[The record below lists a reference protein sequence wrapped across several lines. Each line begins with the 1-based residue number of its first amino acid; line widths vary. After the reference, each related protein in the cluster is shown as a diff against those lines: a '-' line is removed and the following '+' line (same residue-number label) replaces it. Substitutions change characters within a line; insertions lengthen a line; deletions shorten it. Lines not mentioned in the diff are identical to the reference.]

1 MKKLK
6 KVIGVLLILTTM
18 TGCVKYKNTM
28 TINNDKSMVFEGSYL
43 ISDKLLESADS
54 TTFFTEENKKALEER
69 GVTVTDKKENG
80 YTGIAVSK
88 KYDNIDKISNDTG
101 KEVTI
106 SDYFKEDFDD
116 SVLFKVEKGFLKNK
130 YTANFKYD
138 SNVGAGDGG
147 DTSTSQAL
155 TENDK
160 KLAVTD
166 DLTTTTPSTGED
178 TTTNTPSTGDNTTIP
193 TTPKDNTTTTPDNGT
208 TDPTTPGTTNPDD
221 SKIDPDLMGL
231 AGEMEFSYIVNLPEK
246 ALTNN
251 ATNVSSDGKTLTW
264 SLMQSQMSNIEFSFE
279 LKNMTNYYILYGGI
293 AAAVIIVIIIIITI
307 IKKCKKGKEPVPA
320 QNEPIHADYDP
331 SIAQAVPNPALVNG
345 NVTPEMPMESAQAP
359 VVNEQQVEAAT
370 VAEPVQMQE
379 SMSTEVQPQPTNDMM
394 VNGPIGNNNTEP
406 QAHIIPEVTE
416 EPQVV
421 VQEKQPTF
429 ITPQTAPEEP
439 VVVNEPVQQEIQI
452 DRPQTVDMNQNQ

>member
-1 MKKLK
+1 MKNLK

-28 TINNDKSMVFEGSYL
+28 TINNDKSMIFEGSYL
-43 ISDKLLESADS
+43 ISDKLLETSDS
-54 TTFFTEENKKALEER
+54 TTFFSEENKKALEER
-69 GVTVTDKKENG
+69 GVKVSEKKENN

-88 KYDNIDKISNDTG
+88 KYDNIDKISNENG

-138 SNVGAGDGG
+138 SNVGPGDSG

-166 DLTTTTPSTGED
+166 DLTTTTPSTGEEA
-178 TTTNTPSTGDNTTIP
+178 TTPSTGD
-193 TTPKDNTTTTPDNGT
+193 DTTTPDDGT
-208 TDPTTPGTTNPDD
+208 TTPTTPTTPDTTEPGD
-221 SKIDPDLMGL
+221 SGFDSDIMGL
-231 AGEMEFSYIVNLPEK
+231 AGEMEFNYVVNLPEK

-251 ATNVSSDGKTLTW
+251 ATNVSNDGKTLTW
-264 SLMQSQMSNIEFSFE
+264 SLMQSQISNIEFSFE

-293 AAAVIIVIIIIITI
+293 AAAVIIVIIIIISL
-307 IKKCKKGKEPVPA
+307 IKKGKKGKEVVPA

-331 SIAQAVPNPALVNG
+331 SITQAVPNPAIVNG
-345 NVTPEMPMESAQAP
+345 NVTPEMQVETAQTS
-359 VVNEQQVEAAT
+359 VVNEQAVETTTIAQPIQT
-370 VAEPVQMQE
+370 QE
-379 SMSTEVQPQPTNDMM
+379 STTAQTQQQETNDMIA
-394 VNGPIGNNNTEP
+394 NGPIGNNNTEP

-416 EPQVV
+416 EPKVV
-421 VQEKQPTF
+421 IPEKQPTF
-429 ITPQTAPEEP
+429 ITPETAPEEP
-439 VVVNEPVQQEIQI
+439 IVVEEPIHQEIQI
-452 DRPQTVDMNQNQ
+452 DRPQTIDMNQNQ

>member
-1 MKKLK
+1 MKNLK

-28 TINNDKSMVFEGSYL
+28 TINNDKSMIFEGSYL
-43 ISDKLLESADS
+43 ISDKLLETSDS
-54 TTFFTEENKKALEER
+54 TTFFSEENKKALEER
-69 GVTVTDKKENG
+69 GVKVSEKKENN

-88 KYDNIDKISNDTG
+88 KYDNIDKISNKNG

-138 SNVGAGDGG
+138 SNVGPGDSG

-166 DLTTTTPSTGED
+166 DLTTTTPSTGEEA
-178 TTTNTPSTGDNTTIP
+178 TTPSTGD
-193 TTPKDNTTTTPDNGT
+193 DTTTPDDGT
-208 TDPTTPGTTNPDD
+208 TTPTTPTTPDTTEPGD
-221 SKIDPDLMGL
+221 SGFDSDIMGL
-231 AGEMEFSYIVNLPEK
+231 AGEMEFNYVVNLPEK

-251 ATNVSSDGKTLTW
+251 ATNVSNDGKTLTW
-264 SLMQSQMSNIEFSFE
+264 SLMQSQISNIEFSFE

-293 AAAVIIVIIIIITI
+293 TAAVIIVIIIIISL
-307 IKKCKKGKEPVPA
+307 IKKGKKGKEVVPA

-331 SIAQAVPNPALVNG
+331 SIAQAVPNPAIVNG
-345 NVTPEMPMESAQAP
+345 NVTPEMQAETVQTSVVSEQP
-359 VVNEQQVEAAT
+359 VET
-370 VAEPVQMQE
+370 TTIAEPIQTQE
-379 SMSTEVQPQPTNDMM
+379 STTAQTQQQETNDMIA
-394 VNGPIGNNNTEP
+394 NGPIGNNNTEP

-416 EPQVV
+416 EPKVV
-421 VQEKQPTF
+421 IPEKQPTF
-429 ITPQTAPEEP
+429 ITPETAPEEP
-439 VVVNEPVQQEIQI
+439 IVVEEPIDQEIQI
-452 DRPQTVDMNQNQ
+452 DRPQTIDMNQNQ

>member
-1 MKKLK
+1 MKNLK

-28 TINNDKSMVFEGSYL
+28 TINNDKSMIFEGSYL
-43 ISDKLLESADS
+43 ISDKLLETSDS
-54 TTFFTEENKKALEER
+54 TTFFSEENKKALEER
-69 GVTVTDKKENG
+69 GVKVSEKKENN

-88 KYDNIDKISNDTG
+88 KYDNIDKISNENG

-138 SNVGAGDGG
+138 SNVGPGDSG

-166 DLTTTTPSTGED
+166 DLTTTTPSTGEEA
-178 TTTNTPSTGDNTTIP
+178 TTPSTGD
-193 TTPKDNTTTTPDNGT
+193 DTTTPDDGT
-208 TDPTTPGTTNPDD
+208 TTPTTPTTPDTTEPGD
-221 SKIDPDLMGL
+221 SDFDSDIMGL
-231 AGEMEFSYIVNLPEK
+231 AGEMEFNYVVNLPEK

-251 ATNVSSDGKTLTW
+251 ATNVSNDGKTLTW
-264 SLMQSQMSNIEFSFE
+264 SLMQSQISNIEFSFE

-293 AAAVIIVIIIIITI
+293 AAAVIIVIIIIISL
-307 IKKCKKGKEPVPA
+307 IKKGKKGKEVVPA

-331 SIAQAVPNPALVNG
+331 SIAQAVPNPAIVNG
-345 NVTPEMPMESAQAP
+345 NVTPEMQVETAQTS
-359 VVNEQQVEAAT
+359 VVNEQAVETTTIAQPIQT
-370 VAEPVQMQE
+370 QE
-379 SMSTEVQPQPTNDMM
+379 STTAQNQQQETNNMIA
-394 VNGPIGNNNTEP
+394 NGPIGNNNTEP

-416 EPQVV
+416 EPKVV
-421 VQEKQPTF
+421 IPEKQPTF
-429 ITPQTAPEEP
+429 ITPETAPEEP
-439 VVVNEPVQQEIQI
+439 IVVEEPIHQEIQI
-452 DRPQTVDMNQNQ
+452 DRPQTIDMNQNQ

>member
-1 MKKLK
+1 MKNLK

-28 TINNDKSMVFEGSYL
+28 TINNDKSMIFEGSYL
-43 ISDKLLESADS
+43 ISDKLLETSDS
-54 TTFFTEENKKALEER
+54 TTFFSEENKKALEER
-69 GVTVTDKKENG
+69 GVKVSEKKENN

-88 KYDNIDKISNDTG
+88 KYDNIDKISNENG

-138 SNVGAGDGG
+138 SNVGPGDSG

-166 DLTTTTPSTGED
+166 DLTTTTPSTGEEA
-178 TTTNTPSTGDNTTIP
+178 TTPSTGD
-193 TTPKDNTTTTPDNGT
+193 DTTTPDDGT
-208 TDPTTPGTTNPDD
+208 TTPTTPTTPDTTEPGD
-221 SKIDPDLMGL
+221 SGFDSDIMGL
-231 AGEMEFSYIVNLPEK
+231 AGEMEFNYVVNLPEK

-251 ATNVSSDGKTLTW
+251 ATNVSNDGKTLTW
-264 SLMQSQMSNIEFSFE
+264 SLMQSQISNIEFSFE

-293 AAAVIIVIIIIITI
+293 AAAVIIVIIIIISL
-307 IKKCKKGKEPVPA
+307 IKKGKKGKEVVPA

-331 SIAQAVPNPALVNG
+331 SIAQAVPNPAIVNG
-345 NVTPEMPMESAQAP
+345 NVTPEMQVETAQTS
-359 VVNEQQVEAAT
+359 VVNEQAVETTTIAQPIQT
-370 VAEPVQMQE
+370 QE
-379 SMSTEVQPQPTNDMM
+379 STTAQTQQQETNDMIA
-394 VNGPIGNNNTEP
+394 NGPIGNNNTEP

-416 EPQVV
+416 EPKVV
-421 VQEKQPTF
+421 IPEKQPTF
-429 ITPQTAPEEP
+429 ITPETAPEEP
-439 VVVNEPVQQEIQI
+439 IVVEEPVHQEIQI
-452 DRPQTVDMNQNQ
+452 DRPQTIDMNQNQ

>member
-1 MKKLK
+1 MKNLK

-54 TTFFTEENKKALEER
+54 KTFFTEENKKALEER
-69 GVTVTDKKENG
+69 GVTVGEKKENG
-80 YTGIAVSK
+80 YTGISVSK

-101 KEVTI
+101 KDVTI

-138 SNVGAGDGG
+138 SNVGAGAGG

-166 DLTTTTPSTGED
+166 DLTTTAPSTGED
-178 TTTNTPSTGDNTTIP
+178 TTT
-193 TTPKDNTTTTPDNGT
+193 TTPPNDDTTTTTPNDGTKDPT
-208 TDPTTPGTTNPDD
+208 TDPDD
-221 SKIDPDLMGL
+221 SGIDPDLMGL

-251 ATNVSSDGKTLTW
+251 ATNVSNDGKTLTW
-264 SLMQSQMSNIEFSFE
+264 SLMQSQISNIEFSFE

-293 AAAVIIVIIIIITI
+293 AAAVIIVIIIIISL
-307 IKKCKKGKEPVPA
+307 IKKGKKGKEVVPA

-331 SIAQAVPNPALVNG
+331 SIAQAVPNPAIVNG
-345 NVTPEMPMESAQAP
+345 NVTPEMQVETAQTS
-359 VVNEQQVEAAT
+359 VVNEQAVETTTIAQPIQT
-370 VAEPVQMQE
+370 QE
-379 SMSTEVQPQPTNDMM
+379 STTAQTQQQETNDMIA
-394 VNGPIGNNNTEP
+394 NGPIGNNNTEP

-416 EPQVV
+416 EPKVV
-421 VQEKQPTF
+421 IPEKQPTF
-429 ITPQTAPEEP
+429 ITPETAPEEP
-439 VVVNEPVQQEIQI
+439 IVVEEPIHQEIQI
-452 DRPQTVDMNQNQ
+452 DRLHTIDMNQNQ

>member
-1 MKKLK
+1 MKNLK

-28 TINNDKSMVFEGSYL
+28 TINNDKSMIFEGSYL
-43 ISDKLLESADS
+43 ISDKLLETSDS
-54 TTFFTEENKKALEER
+54 TTFFSEENKKALEER
-69 GVTVTDKKENG
+69 GVKVSEKKENN

-88 KYDNIDKISNDTG
+88 KYDNIDKISNKNG

-116 SVLFKVEKGFLKNK
+116 SILFKVEKGFLKNK

-138 SNVGAGDGG
+138 SNVGTGDGG

-166 DLTTTTPSTGED
+166 DLTTTTPSTGEEA
-178 TTTNTPSTGDNTTIP
+178 TTPSTGD
-193 TTPKDNTTTTPDNGT
+193 DTTTPDDGT
-208 TDPTTPGTTNPDD
+208 TTPTTPTTPDTTEPGD
-221 SKIDPDLMGL
+221 SGFDSDIMGL
-231 AGEMEFSYIVNLPEK
+231 AGEMEFNYVVNLPEK

-251 ATNVSSDGKTLTW
+251 ATNVSNDGKTLTW
-264 SLMQSQMSNIEFSFE
+264 SLMQSQISNIEFSFE

-293 AAAVIIVIIIIITI
+293 AAAVIIVIIIIISL
-307 IKKCKKGKEPVPA
+307 IKKGKKGKEVVPA

-331 SIAQAVPNPALVNG
+331 SIAQAVPNPAIVNG
-345 NVTPEMPMESAQAP
+345 NVTPEMQAETVQTSVVSEQP
-359 VVNEQQVEAAT
+359 VET
-370 VAEPVQMQE
+370 TTIAEPIQTQE
-379 SMSTEVQPQPTNDMM
+379 STTAQTQQQETNDMIA
-394 VNGPIGNNNTEP
+394 NGPIGNNNTEP

-416 EPQVV
+416 EPKVV
-421 VQEKQPTF
+421 IPEKQPTF
-429 ITPQTAPEEP
+429 ITPETAPEEP
-439 VVVNEPVQQEIQI
+439 IVVEEPIHQEIQI
-452 DRPQTVDMNQNQ
+452 DRPQTIDMNQNQ

>member
-1 MKKLK
+1 MKNLK

-28 TINNDKSMVFEGSYL
+28 TINNDKSMIFEGSYL
-43 ISDKLLESADS
+43 ISDKLLETSDS
-54 TTFFTEENKKALEER
+54 TTFFSEENKKALEER
-69 GVTVTDKKENG
+69 GVKVSEKKENN

-88 KYDNIDKISNDTG
+88 KYDNIDKISNENG

-138 SNVGAGDGG
+138 SNVGPGDSG

-166 DLTTTTPSTGED
+166 DLTTTTPSTGEEA
-178 TTTNTPSTGDNTTIP
+178 TTPSTGD
-193 TTPKDNTTTTPDNGT
+193 DTTTPDDET
-208 TDPTTPGTTNPDD
+208 TPTTPTTPDTTEPGD
-221 SKIDPDLMGL
+221 SGFDSDIMGL
-231 AGEMEFSYIVNLPEK
+231 AGEMEFNYVVNLPEK

-251 ATNVSSDGKTLTW
+251 ATNVSNDGKTLTW
-264 SLMQSQMSNIEFSFE
+264 SLMQSQISNIEFSFE

-293 AAAVIIVIIIIITI
+293 AAAVIIVIIIIISL
-307 IKKCKKGKEPVPA
+307 IKKGKKGKEVVPA

-331 SIAQAVPNPALVNG
+331 SIAQAVPNPAIVNG
-345 NVTPEMPMESAQAP
+345 NVTPEMQVETAQTS
-359 VVNEQQVEAAT
+359 VVNEQAVETTTIAQPIQT
-370 VAEPVQMQE
+370 QE
-379 SMSTEVQPQPTNDMM
+379 STTAQTQQQETNDMIA
-394 VNGPIGNNNTEP
+394 NGPIGNNNTEP

-416 EPQVV
+416 EPKVV
-421 VQEKQPTF
+421 IPEKQPTF
-429 ITPQTAPEEP
+429 ITPETAPEEP
-439 VVVNEPVQQEIQI
+439 IVVEEPVHQEIQI
-452 DRPQTVDMNQNQ
+452 DRPQTIDMNQNQ

>member
-1 MKKLK
+1 MKNLK

-28 TINNDKSMVFEGSYL
+28 TINNDKSMIFEGSYL
-43 ISDKLLESADS
+43 ISDKLLETSDS
-54 TTFFTEENKKALEER
+54 TTFFSEENKKALEER
-69 GVTVTDKKENG
+69 GVKVSEKKENN

-88 KYDNIDKISNDTG
+88 KYDNIDKISNENG

-138 SNVGAGDGG
+138 SNVGPGDSG

-166 DLTTTTPSTGED
+166 DLTTTTPSTGEEA
-178 TTTNTPSTGDNTTIP
+178 TTPSTGD
-193 TTPKDNTTTTPDNGT
+193 DTTTPDDGT
-208 TDPTTPGTTNPDD
+208 TTPTTPTTPDTTEPGD
-221 SKIDPDLMGL
+221 SGFDSDIMGL
-231 AGEMEFSYIVNLPEK
+231 AGEMEFNYVVNLPEK

-251 ATNVSSDGKTLTW
+251 ATNVSNDGKTLTW
-264 SLMQSQMSNIEFSFE
+264 SLMQSQISNIEFSFE

-293 AAAVIIVIIIIITI
+293 AAAVIIVIIIIILL
-307 IKKCKKGKEPVPA
+307 IKKGKKGKEVVPA

-345 NVTPEMPMESAQAP
+345 NVTPEMPVETTQAS
-359 VVNEQQVEAAT
+359 VVNEQPVETTTIAQSIQT
-370 VAEPVQMQE
+370 QE
-379 SMSTEVQPQPTNDMM
+379 STTAQIQQQETNDMIA
-394 VNGPIGNNNTEP
+394 NGPIGNNNTEP

-416 EPQVV
+416 EPKVV
-421 VQEKQPTF
+421 IPEKQPTF
-429 ITPQTAPEEP
+429 ITPETAPEEP
-439 VVVNEPVQQEIQI
+439 IVVEEPIHQEIQI
-452 DRPQTVDMNQNQ
+452 DRPQTIDMNQNQ

>member
-1 MKKLK
+1 MKSLK

-28 TINNDKSMVFEGSYL
+28 TINSDKSMVFEGSYL
-43 ISDKLLESADS
+43 ISDKLLEQSDS
-54 TTFFTEENKKALEER
+54 KTFFTDEDKKALEER
-69 GVTVTDKKENG
+69 GVSVEKKQENG
-80 YTGIAVSK
+80 YTGISISK

-116 SVLFKVEKGFLKNK
+116 SVLFKIEKGFLKNK
-130 YTANFKYD
+130 YIANFKYD

-160 KLAVTD
+160 KLAITD
-166 DLTTTTPSTGED
+166 DLTTTAPSTGGD
-178 TTTNTPSTGDNTTIP
+178 T
-193 TTPKDNTTTTPDNGT
+193 TTTTPPNDDTTTTTPNDGTKDPT
-208 TDPTTPGTTNPDD
+208 TDPDD
-221 SKIDPDLMGL
+221 SGIDPDLMGL

-293 AAAVIIVIIIIITI
+293 AAAVIIVIIIIISI
-307 IKKCKKGKEPVPA
+307 IKKGKKGKDLIPA

-345 NVTPEMPMESAQAP
+345 NVTPQMPIETAQAP
-359 VVNEQQVEAAT
+359 VVNEQPVTPTVTQPVQVEEPT
-370 VAEPVQMQE
+370 V
-379 SMSTEVQPQPTNDMM
+379 EVAQPQVANDMIA
-394 VNGPIGNNNTEP
+394 NGPIGNNNTEP
-406 QAHIIPEVTE
+406 QAYIIPEVTE
-416 EPQVV
+416 EPKVV
-421 VQEKQPTF
+421 VQPKQPTF
-429 ITPQTAPEEP
+429 ITPETMPEEP
-439 VVVNEPVQQEIQI
+439 VVVQEPVYQEIQI
-452 DRPQTVDMNQNQ
+452 DRPQTVDLNQNQ

>member
-1 MKKLK
+1 MKNLK

-28 TINNDKSMVFEGSYL
+28 TINNDKSMIFEGSYL
-43 ISDKLLESADS
+43 ISDKLLETSDS
-54 TTFFTEENKKALEER
+54 TTFFSEENKKALEER
-69 GVTVTDKKENG
+69 GVKVSEKKENN

-88 KYDNIDKISNDTG
+88 KYDNIDKISNKNG

-116 SVLFKVEKGFLKNK
+116 SILFKVEKGFLKNK

-138 SNVGAGDGG
+138 SNVGTGDGG

-166 DLTTTTPSTGED
+166 DLTTTTPSTGEEA
-178 TTTNTPSTGDNTTIP
+178 TTPSTGD
-193 TTPKDNTTTTPDNGT
+193 DTTTPDDGT
-208 TDPTTPGTTNPDD
+208 TTPTTPTTPDTTEPGD
-221 SKIDPDLMGL
+221 SGFDSDIMGL
-231 AGEMEFSYIVNLPEK
+231 AGEMEFNYVVNLPEK

-251 ATNVSSDGKTLTW
+251 ATNVSNDGKTLTW
-264 SLMQSQMSNIEFSFE
+264 SLMQSQISNIEFSFE

-293 AAAVIIVIIIIITI
+293 TAAVIIVIIIVILL
-307 IKKCKKGKEPVPA
+307 IKKGKKGKEVVPA

-331 SIAQAVPNPALVNG
+331 SIAQAVPNPAIVNG
-345 NVTPEMPMESAQAP
+345 NVIPEMPVETTQAS
-359 VVNEQQVEAAT
+359 VVNEQPVETTTIAQPIQT
-370 VAEPVQMQE
+370 QE
-379 SMSTEVQPQPTNDMM
+379 STTAQTQQQETNDMIA
-394 VNGPIGNNNTEP
+394 NGPIGNNNTEP

-416 EPQVV
+416 EPKVV
-421 VQEKQPTF
+421 IPEKQPTF
-429 ITPQTAPEEP
+429 ITPETAPEEP
-439 VVVNEPVQQEIQI
+439 IVVEEPIDQEIQI
-452 DRPQTVDMNQNQ
+452 DRPQTIDMNQNQ

>member
-1 MKKLK
+1 MKNLK

-69 GVTVTDKKENG
+69 GVTVTEKKENG

-106 SDYFKEDFDD
+106 SNYFKEDFDD
-116 SVLFKVEKGFLKNK
+116 SVLFKIEKGFLKNK

-166 DLTTTTPSTGED
+166 DLTTTTPSTDED
-178 TTTNTPSTGDNTTIP
+178 TTTPITGNGTTTP
-193 TTPKDNTTTTPDNGT
+193 TTPNDDTTTTPDNGT
-208 TDPTTPGTTNPDD
+208 TEPTTPGTTTPDD
-221 SKIDPDLMGL
+221 SKIDPDIMEL
-231 AGEMEFSYIVNLPEK
+231 AGEMEFSYTVNLPEK

-251 ATNVSSDGKTLTW
+251 ATNVSNDGKTLTW

-293 AAAVIIVIIIIITI
+293 AAVVIIVIIIIITI
-307 IKKCKKGKEPVPA
+307 IKKGKKGKEPVPA

-345 NVTPEMPMESAQAP
+345 NATPEMPIETAQSP
-359 VVNEQQVEAAT
+359 VVNEQPVEAA
-370 VAEPVQMQE
+370 PVTESTQMQE
-379 SMSTEVQPQPTNDMM
+379 PMAAETQAQPTNDMM
-394 VNGPIGNNNTEP
+394 ANGPIGNNNTEP

-429 ITPQTAPEEP
+429 ITPGTAPEEP
-439 VVVNEPVQQEIQI
+439 VVVSEPVHQEIQI
-452 DRPQTVDMNQNQ
+452 DRPQTVDINQNQ

>member
-1 MKKLK
+1 MKNLK

-28 TINNDKSMVFEGSYL
+28 TINNDKSMIFEGSYL
-43 ISDKLLESADS
+43 ISDKLLETSDS
-54 TTFFTEENKKALEER
+54 TTFFSEENKKALEER
-69 GVTVTDKKENG
+69 GVKVSEKKENN

-88 KYDNIDKISNDTG
+88 KYDNIDKISNENG

-138 SNVGAGDGG
+138 SNVGTGDGG

-166 DLTTTTPSTGED
+166 DLTTTTPSTGEEA
-178 TTTNTPSTGDNTTIP
+178 TTPSTGD
-193 TTPKDNTTTTPDNGT
+193 DTTTPDDGT
-208 TDPTTPGTTNPDD
+208 TTPTTPTTPDTTEPGD
-221 SKIDPDLMGL
+221 SGFDSDIMGL
-231 AGEMEFSYIVNLPEK
+231 AGEMEFNYVVNLPEK

-251 ATNVSSDGKTLTW
+251 ATNVSNDGKTLTW
-264 SLMQSQMSNIEFSFE
+264 SLMQSQISNIEFSFE

-293 AAAVIIVIIIIITI
+293 AAAVIIVIIIIISL
-307 IKKCKKGKEPVPA
+307 IKKGKKGKEVVPA

-331 SIAQAVPNPALVNG
+331 SIAQAVPNPAIVNG
-345 NVTPEMPMESAQAP
+345 NVIPEMPVETTQAS
-359 VVNEQQVEAAT
+359 VVNEQPVETTTIAQPIQT
-370 VAEPVQMQE
+370 QE
-379 SMSTEVQPQPTNDMM
+379 STTAQTQQQETNDMIA
-394 VNGPIGNNNTEP
+394 NGPIGNNNTEP

-416 EPQVV
+416 EPKVV
-421 VQEKQPTF
+421 IPEKQPTF
-429 ITPQTAPEEP
+429 ITPETAPEEP
-439 VVVNEPVQQEIQI
+439 IVVEEPIHQEIQI
-452 DRPQTVDMNQNQ
+452 DRPQTIDMNQNQ

>member
-1 MKKLK
+1 MNNLK

-28 TINNDKSMVFEGSYL
+28 TINNDKSMIFEGSYL
-43 ISDKLLESADS
+43 ISDKLLETSDS
-54 TTFFTEENKKALEER
+54 TTFFSEENKKALEER
-69 GVTVTDKKENG
+69 GVKVSEKKENN

-88 KYDNIDKISNDTG
+88 KYDNIDKISNENG

-138 SNVGAGDGG
+138 SNVGPGDSG

-166 DLTTTTPSTGED
+166 DLTTTTPSSGEEA
-178 TTTNTPSTGDNTTIP
+178 TIPSTGD
-193 TTPKDNTTTTPDNGT
+193 DTTTPDDGT
-208 TDPTTPGTTNPDD
+208 TTPTTPTTPDTTEPGD
-221 SKIDPDLMGL
+221 SGFDSDIMGL
-231 AGEMEFSYIVNLPEK
+231 AGEMEFNYVVNLPEK

-251 ATNVSSDGKTLTW
+251 ATNVSNDGKTLTW
-264 SLMQSQMSNIEFSFE
+264 SLMQSQISNIEFSFE

-293 AAAVIIVIIIIITI
+293 AAAVIIVIIIIISL
-307 IKKCKKGKEPVPA
+307 IKKGKKGKEVVPA

-331 SIAQAVPNPALVNG
+331 SIAQAVPNPAIVNG
-345 NVTPEMPMESAQAP
+345 NVTPEMQVETAQTS
-359 VVNEQQVEAAT
+359 VVNEQAVETTTIAQPIQT
-370 VAEPVQMQE
+370 QE
-379 SMSTEVQPQPTNDMM
+379 STTAQTQQQETNDMIA
-394 VNGPIGNNNTEP
+394 NGPIGNNNTEP

-416 EPQVV
+416 EPKVV
-421 VQEKQPTF
+421 IPEKQPTF
-429 ITPQTAPEEP
+429 ITPETAPEEP
-439 VVVNEPVQQEIQI
+439 IVVEEPIHQEIQI
-452 DRPQTVDMNQNQ
+452 DRPQTIDMNQNQ

>member
-1 MKKLK
+1 MKNLK

-28 TINNDKSMVFEGSYL
+28 TINNDKSMIFEGSYL
-43 ISDKLLESADS
+43 ISDKLLETSDS
-54 TTFFTEENKKALEER
+54 TTFFSEENKKALEER
-69 GVTVTDKKENG
+69 GVKVSEKKENN

-88 KYDNIDKISNDTG
+88 KYDNIDKISNKNG

-116 SVLFKVEKGFLKNK
+116 SILFKVEKGFLKNK

-138 SNVGAGDGG
+138 SNVGTGDGG

-166 DLTTTTPSTGED
+166 DLTTTTPSTGEEA
-178 TTTNTPSTGDNTTIP
+178 TTPSTGD
-193 TTPKDNTTTTPDNGT
+193 DTTTPDDGT
-208 TDPTTPGTTNPDD
+208 TTPTTPTTPDTTEPGD
-221 SKIDPDLMGL
+221 SGFDSDIMGL
-231 AGEMEFSYIVNLPEK
+231 AGEMEFNYVVNLPEK

-251 ATNVSSDGKTLTW
+251 ATNVSNDGKTLTW
-264 SLMQSQMSNIEFSFE
+264 SLMQSQISNIEFSFE

-293 AAAVIIVIIIIITI
+293 AVALIIVIIIIISL
-307 IKKCKKGKEPVPA
+307 IKKGKKGKEVVPA

-331 SIAQAVPNPALVNG
+331 SIAQAVPNPAIVNG
-345 NVTPEMPMESAQAP
+345 NVTPEMQAETVQTSVVSEQP
-359 VVNEQQVEAAT
+359 VET
-370 VAEPVQMQE
+370 TTIAEPIQTQE
-379 SMSTEVQPQPTNDMM
+379 STTAQTQQQETNDMIA
-394 VNGPIGNNNTEP
+394 NGPIGNNNTEP

-416 EPQVV
+416 EPKVV
-421 VQEKQPTF
+421 IPEKQPTF
-429 ITPQTAPEEP
+429 ITPETAPEEP
-439 VVVNEPVQQEIQI
+439 IVVEEPIHQEIQI
-452 DRPQTVDMNQNQ
+452 DRPQTIDMNQNQ

>member
-1 MKKLK
+1 MKNLK

-54 TTFFTEENKKALEER
+54 KTFFTEENKKALEER
-69 GVTVTDKKENG
+69 GVTVGDKKENG
-80 YTGIAVSK
+80 YTGISVSK

-101 KEVTI
+101 KDVTI

-166 DLTTTTPSTGED
+166 DLTTTAPSTGED
-178 TTTNTPSTGDNTTIP
+178 TTT
-193 TTPKDNTTTTPDNGT
+193 TTPPNDDTTTATPNGGTKDPT
-208 TDPTTPGTTNPDD
+208 TDPDD
-221 SKIDPDLMGL
+221 SGIDPDLMGL

-293 AAAVIIVIIIIITI
+293 ASAVIIVIIIIITI

-345 NVTPEMPMESAQAP
+345 NVTPEMPMESAQAS
-359 VVNEQQVEAAT
+359 VVNEQPVEAAT
-370 VAEPVQMQE
+370 VAEPVQMQQ
-379 SMSTEVQPQPTNDMM
+379 SMATEVQPQPTNDMM
-394 VNGPIGNNNTEP
+394 ANGPIGNNNTEP

>member
-1 MKKLK
+1 MKNLK

-28 TINNDKSMVFEGSYL
+28 TINNDKSMIFEGSYL
-43 ISDKLLESADS
+43 ISDKLLETSDS
-54 TTFFTEENKKALEER
+54 TTFFSEENKKALEER
-69 GVTVTDKKENG
+69 GVKVSEKKENN

-88 KYDNIDKISNDTG
+88 KYDNIDKISNKNG

-116 SVLFKVEKGFLKNK
+116 SILFKVEKGFLKNK

-138 SNVGAGDGG
+138 SNVGTGDGG

-166 DLTTTTPSTGED
+166 DLTTTTPNTGEEA
-178 TTTNTPSTGDNTTIP
+178 TTPSTGD
-193 TTPKDNTTTTPDNGT
+193 DTTTPDDGT
-208 TDPTTPGTTNPDD
+208 TTPTTPTTPDTTEPGD
-221 SKIDPDLMGL
+221 SGFDSDIMGL
-231 AGEMEFSYIVNLPEK
+231 AGEMEFNYVVNLPEK

-251 ATNVSSDGKTLTW
+251 ATNVSNDGKTLTW
-264 SLMQSQMSNIEFSFE
+264 SLMQSQISNIEFSFE

-293 AAAVIIVIIIIITI
+293 AAAVIIVIIIIISL
-307 IKKCKKGKEPVPA
+307 IKKGKKGKEVVPA

-331 SIAQAVPNPALVNG
+331 SIAQAVPNPAIVNG
-345 NVTPEMPMESAQAP
+345 NVTPEMQAETVQTSVVSEQP
-359 VVNEQQVEAAT
+359 VET
-370 VAEPVQMQE
+370 TTIAEPIQTQE
-379 SMSTEVQPQPTNDMM
+379 STTAQTQQQETNDMIA
-394 VNGPIGNNNTEP
+394 NGPIGNNNTEP

-416 EPQVV
+416 EPKVV
-421 VQEKQPTF
+421 IPEKQPTF
-429 ITPQTAPEEP
+429 ITPETAPEEP
-439 VVVNEPVQQEIQI
+439 IVVEEPIHQEIQI
-452 DRPQTVDMNQNQ
+452 DRPQTIDMNQNQ

>member
-1 MKKLK
+1 MKSLK

-28 TINNDKSMVFEGSYL
+28 TINSDKSMVFEGSYL
-43 ISDKLLESADS
+43 ISDKLLEQSDS
-54 TTFFTEENKKALEER
+54 DTFFTDEDKKALEER
-69 GVTVTDKKENG
+69 GVSVEKKQENG
-80 YTGIAVSK
+80 YTGISISK

-116 SVLFKVEKGFLKNK
+116 SVLFKIEKGFLKNK
-130 YTANFKYD
+130 YIANFKYD

-160 KLAVTD
+160 KLAITD
-166 DLTTTTPSTGED
+166 DLTTTAPSTGGD
-178 TTTNTPSTGDNTTIP
+178 TTTPITGDGTTTP

-208 TDPTTPGTTNPDD
+208 TEPTTPGTTTPDD
-221 SKIDPDLMGL
+221 SKIDPDIMGL

-293 AAAVIIVIIIIITI
+293 AAAVIIVIIIIISI
-307 IKKCKKGKEPVPA
+307 IKKGKKGKDLIPA

-345 NVTPEMPMESAQAP
+345 NVTPQMPMETAQAP
-359 VVNEQQVEAAT
+359 VVNEQPVTPTVTQPVQVEEPT
-370 VAEPVQMQE
+370 V
-379 SMSTEVQPQPTNDMM
+379 EVAQPQVANDMIA
-394 VNGPIGNNNTEP
+394 NGPIGNNNTEP
-406 QAHIIPEVTE
+406 QAYIIPEVTE
-416 EPQVV
+416 EPKVV
-421 VQEKQPTF
+421 VQPKQPTF
-429 ITPQTAPEEP
+429 ITPETMPEEP
-439 VVVNEPVQQEIQI
+439 VVVQEPVHQEIQI
-452 DRPQTVDMNQNQ
+452 DRPQTVDLNQNQ

>member
-1 MKKLK
+1 MKNLK

-28 TINNDKSMVFEGSYL
+28 TINNDKSMIFEGSYL
-43 ISDKLLESADS
+43 ISDKLLETSDS
-54 TTFFTEENKKALEER
+54 TTFFSEENKKALEER
-69 GVTVTDKKENG
+69 GVKVSEKKENN

-88 KYDNIDKISNDTG
+88 KYDNIDKISNKNG

-116 SVLFKVEKGFLKNK
+116 SILFKVEKGFLKNK

-138 SNVGAGDGG
+138 SNVGTGDGG

-166 DLTTTTPSTGED
+166 DLTTTTPSTGEEA
-178 TTTNTPSTGDNTTIP
+178 TTPSTGDE
-193 TTPKDNTTTTPDNGT
+193 TTTPDDGT
-208 TDPTTPGTTNPDD
+208 TTPTTPTTPDTTEPGD
-221 SKIDPDLMGL
+221 SGFDSDIMGL
-231 AGEMEFSYIVNLPEK
+231 AGEMEFNYVVNLPEK

-251 ATNVSSDGKTLTW
+251 ATNVSNDGKTLTW
-264 SLMQSQMSNIEFSFE
+264 SLMQSQISNIEFSFE

-293 AAAVIIVIIIIITI
+293 AAAVIIVIIIIILL
-307 IKKCKKGKEPVPA
+307 IKKGKKGKEVVPA

-331 SIAQAVPNPALVNG
+331 SIAQAVPNPAIVNG
-345 NVTPEMPMESAQAP
+345 NVTPEMQAETVQTSVVSEQP
-359 VVNEQQVEAAT
+359 VET
-370 VAEPVQMQE
+370 TTIAEPIQTQE
-379 SMSTEVQPQPTNDMM
+379 STTAQTQQQETNDMIA
-394 VNGPIGNNNTEP
+394 NGPIGNNNTEP

-416 EPQVV
+416 EPKVV
-421 VQEKQPTF
+421 IPEKQPTF
-429 ITPQTAPEEP
+429 ITPETAPEEP
-439 VVVNEPVQQEIQI
+439 IVVEEPIHQEIQI
-452 DRPQTVDMNQNQ
+452 DRPQTIDMNQNQ

>member
-1 MKKLK
+1 MKNLK

-28 TINNDKSMVFEGSYL
+28 TINNDKSMIFEGSYL
-43 ISDKLLESADS
+43 ISDKLLETSDS
-54 TTFFTEENKKALEER
+54 TTFFSEENKKALEER
-69 GVTVTDKKENG
+69 GVKVSEKKENN

-88 KYDNIDKISNDTG
+88 KYDNIDKISNKNG

-116 SVLFKVEKGFLKNK
+116 SILFKVEKGFLKNK

-138 SNVGAGDGG
+138 SNVGTGDGG

-166 DLTTTTPSTGED
+166 DLTTTTPSTGEEA
-178 TTTNTPSTGDNTTIP
+178 TTPSTGD
-193 TTPKDNTTTTPDNGT
+193 DTTTPDDGT
-208 TDPTTPGTTNPDD
+208 TTPTTPTTPDTTEPGD
-221 SKIDPDLMGL
+221 SGFDSDIMGL
-231 AGEMEFSYIVNLPEK
+231 AGEMEFNYVVNLPEK

-251 ATNVSSDGKTLTW
+251 ATNVSNDGKTLTW
-264 SLMQSQMSNIEFSFE
+264 SLMQSQISNIEFSFE

-293 AAAVIIVIIIIITI
+293 AAAVIIVIIIIISL
-307 IKKCKKGKEPVPA
+307 IKKGKKGKEVVPA

-345 NVTPEMPMESAQAP
+345 NVTPEMPVETTQAS
-359 VVNEQQVEAAT
+359 VVNEQPVET
-370 VAEPVQMQE
+370 TTIEEPIQTQE
-379 SMSTEVQPQPTNDMM
+379 STTAQTQQQETNDMIA
-394 VNGPIGNNNTEP
+394 NGPIGNNNTEP

-416 EPQVV
+416 EPKVV
-421 VQEKQPTF
+421 IPEKQPTF
-429 ITPQTAPEEP
+429 ITPETAPEEP
-439 VVVNEPVQQEIQI
+439 IVVEEPIHQEIQI
-452 DRPQTVDMNQNQ
+452 DRPQTIDMNQNQ

>member
-1 MKKLK
+1 
-6 KVIGVLLILTTM
+6 
-18 TGCVKYKNTM
+18 
-28 TINNDKSMVFEGSYL
+28 
-43 ISDKLLESADS
+43 
-54 TTFFTEENKKALEER
+54 
-69 GVTVTDKKENG
+69 
-80 YTGIAVSK
+80 
-88 KYDNIDKISNDTG
+88 
-101 KEVTI
+101 
-106 SDYFKEDFDD
+106 
-116 SVLFKVEKGFLKNK
+116 
-130 YTANFKYD
+130 
-138 SNVGAGDGG
+138 
-147 DTSTSQAL
+147 
-155 TENDK
+155 
-160 KLAVTD
+160 
-166 DLTTTTPSTGED
+166 
-178 TTTNTPSTGDNTTIP
+178 
-193 TTPKDNTTTTPDNGT
+193 
-208 TDPTTPGTTNPDD
+208 
-221 SKIDPDLMGL
+221 MGL

-359 VVNEQQVEAAT
+359 VVNEQPVEAST

-379 SMSTEVQPQPTNDMM
+379 SMATEVQPQPTNDMM
-394 VNGPIGNNNTEP
+394 ANGPIGNNNTEP

>member
-1 MKKLK
+1 MKNLK

-28 TINNDKSMVFEGSYL
+28 TINNDKSMIFEGSYL
-43 ISDKLLESADS
+43 ISDKLLETSDS
-54 TTFFTEENKKALEER
+54 TTFFSEENKKALEER
-69 GVTVTDKKENG
+69 GVKVSEKKENN

-88 KYDNIDKISNDTG
+88 KYDNIDKISNKNG

-116 SVLFKVEKGFLKNK
+116 SILFKVEKGFLKNK

-138 SNVGAGDGG
+138 SNVGTGDGG

-166 DLTTTTPSTGED
+166 DLTTTTPSTGEEA
-178 TTTNTPSTGDNTTIP
+178 TTPSTGD
-193 TTPKDNTTTTPDNGT
+193 DTTTPDDGT
-208 TDPTTPGTTNPDD
+208 TTPTTPTTPDTTEPGD
-221 SKIDPDLMGL
+221 SGFDSDIMGL
-231 AGEMEFSYIVNLPEK
+231 AGEMEFNYVVNLPEK

-251 ATNVSSDGKTLTW
+251 ATNVSNDGKTLTW
-264 SLMQSQMSNIEFSFE
+264 SLMQSQISNIEFSFE

-293 AAAVIIVIIIIITI
+293 TAAVIIVIIIIISL
-307 IKKCKKGKEPVPA
+307 IKKGKKGKEVVPA

-345 NVTPEMPMESAQAP
+345 NVTPEMPVETTQAS
-359 VVNEQQVEAAT
+359 VVNEQPVET
-370 VAEPVQMQE
+370 TTIEEQIQTQE
-379 SMSTEVQPQPTNDMM
+379 STTAQTQQQETNDMIA
-394 VNGPIGNNNTEP
+394 NGPIGNNNTEP

-416 EPQVV
+416 EPKVV
-421 VQEKQPTF
+421 IPEKQPTF
-429 ITPQTAPEEP
+429 ITPETAPEEP
-439 VVVNEPVQQEIQI
+439 IVVEEPIDQEIQI
-452 DRPQTVDMNQNQ
+452 DRPQTIDMNQNQ

>member
-1 MKKLK
+1 MKSLK

-28 TINNDKSMVFEGSYL
+28 TINSDKSMVFEGSYL
-43 ISDKLLESADS
+43 ISDKLLEQSDS
-54 TTFFTEENKKALEER
+54 KTFFTDEDKKALEER
-69 GVTVTDKKENG
+69 GVSVEKKQENG
-80 YTGIAVSK
+80 YTGISISK

-116 SVLFKVEKGFLKNK
+116 SVLFKIEKGFLKNK
-130 YTANFKYD
+130 YIANFKYD

-147 DTSTSQAL
+147 DTSTSQVL

-160 KLAVTD
+160 KLAITD
-166 DLTTTTPSTGED
+166 DLTTTAPSTGGD
-178 TTTNTPSTGDNTTIP
+178 T
-193 TTPKDNTTTTPDNGT
+193 TTTTPPNDDTTTTTPNDGTKDPT
-208 TDPTTPGTTNPDD
+208 TDPDD
-221 SKIDPDLMGL
+221 SGIDPDLMGL

-293 AAAVIIVIIIIITI
+293 AAAVIIVIIIIISI
-307 IKKCKKGKEPVPA
+307 IKKGKKGKDLIPA

-345 NVTPEMPMESAQAP
+345 NVTPQMPMETAQAP
-359 VVNEQQVEAAT
+359 VVNEQPVTPTVTQPVQVEEPTVEAA
-370 VAEPVQMQE
+370 
-379 SMSTEVQPQPTNDMM
+379 QPQVANDMIA
-394 VNGPIGNNNTEP
+394 NGPIGNNNTEP
-406 QAHIIPEVTE
+406 QAYIIPEVTE
-416 EPQVV
+416 EPKVV
-421 VQEKQPTF
+421 VQPKQPTF
-429 ITPQTAPEEP
+429 ITPETMPEEP
-439 VVVNEPVQQEIQI
+439 VVVQEPVHQEIQI
-452 DRPQTVDMNQNQ
+452 DRPQTVDLNQNQ

>member
-1 MKKLK
+1 MKNLK

-28 TINNDKSMVFEGSYL
+28 TINNDKSMIFEGSYL
-43 ISDKLLESADS
+43 ISDKLLETSDS
-54 TTFFTEENKKALEER
+54 TTFFSEENKKALEER
-69 GVTVTDKKENG
+69 GVKVSEKKENN

-88 KYDNIDKISNDTG
+88 KYDNIDKISNKNG

-116 SVLFKVEKGFLKNK
+116 SILFKVEKGFLKNK

-138 SNVGAGDGG
+138 SNVGPGDSG

-166 DLTTTTPSTGED
+166 DLTTTTPSTGEEA
-178 TTTNTPSTGDNTTIP
+178 TTPSTGD
-193 TTPKDNTTTTPDNGT
+193 DTTTPDDGT
-208 TDPTTPGTTNPDD
+208 TTPTTPTTPDTTEPGD
-221 SKIDPDLMGL
+221 SGFDSDIMGL
-231 AGEMEFSYIVNLPEK
+231 AGEMEFNYVVNLPEK

-251 ATNVSSDGKTLTW
+251 ATNVSNDGKTLTW
-264 SLMQSQMSNIEFSFE
+264 SLMQSQISNIEFSFE

-293 AAAVIIVIIIIITI
+293 AAAVIIVIIIIISL
-307 IKKCKKGKEPVPA
+307 IKKGKKGKEVVPA

-331 SIAQAVPNPALVNG
+331 SIAQAVPNPAIVNG
-345 NVTPEMPMESAQAP
+345 NVTPEMQAETVQTSVVSEQP
-359 VVNEQQVEAAT
+359 VET
-370 VAEPVQMQE
+370 TTIAEPIQTQE
-379 SMSTEVQPQPTNDMM
+379 STTAQTQQQETNDMIA
-394 VNGPIGNNNTEP
+394 NGPIGNNNTEP

-416 EPQVV
+416 EPKVV
-421 VQEKQPTF
+421 IPEKQPTF
-429 ITPQTAPEEP
+429 ITPETAPEEP
-439 VVVNEPVQQEIQI
+439 IVVEEPIHQEIQI
-452 DRPQTVDMNQNQ
+452 DRPQTIDMNQNQ

>member
-1 MKKLK
+1 MKNLK

-28 TINNDKSMVFEGSYL
+28 TINNDKSMIFEGSYL
-43 ISDKLLESADS
+43 ISDKLLETSDS
-54 TTFFTEENKKALEER
+54 TTFFSEENKKALEET
-69 GVTVTDKKENG
+69 GVKVSEKKENN

-88 KYDNIDKISNDTG
+88 KYDNIDKISNKNG

-116 SVLFKVEKGFLKNK
+116 SILFKVEKGFLKNK

-138 SNVGAGDGG
+138 SNVGTGDGG

-166 DLTTTTPSTGED
+166 DLTTTTPSTGEEA
-178 TTTNTPSTGDNTTIP
+178 TTPSTGD
-193 TTPKDNTTTTPDNGT
+193 DTTTPDDGT
-208 TDPTTPGTTNPDD
+208 TTPTTPTTPDTTEPGD
-221 SKIDPDLMGL
+221 SGFDSDIMGL
-231 AGEMEFSYIVNLPEK
+231 AGEMEFNYVVNLPEK

-251 ATNVSSDGKTLTW
+251 ATNVSNDGKTLTW
-264 SLMQSQMSNIEFSFE
+264 SLMQSQISNIEFSFE

-293 AAAVIIVIIIIITI
+293 AAAVIIVIIIIISL
-307 IKKCKKGKEPVPA
+307 IKKGKKGKEVVPA

-331 SIAQAVPNPALVNG
+331 SIAQAVPNPAIVNG
-345 NVTPEMPMESAQAP
+345 NVTPEMQAETVQTSVVSEQP
-359 VVNEQQVEAAT
+359 VET
-370 VAEPVQMQE
+370 TTIAEPIQTQE
-379 SMSTEVQPQPTNDMM
+379 STTAQTQQQETNDMIA
-394 VNGPIGNNNTEP
+394 NGPIGNNNTEP

-416 EPQVV
+416 EPKVV
-421 VQEKQPTF
+421 IPEKQPTF
-429 ITPQTAPEEP
+429 ITPETAPEEP
-439 VVVNEPVQQEIQI
+439 IVVEEPIHQEIQI
-452 DRPQTVDMNQNQ
+452 DRPQTIDMNQNQ

>member
-1 MKKLK
+1 MKNLK

-28 TINNDKSMVFEGSYL
+28 TINNDKSMIFEGSYL
-43 ISDKLLESADS
+43 ISDKLLETSDS
-54 TTFFTEENKKALEER
+54 TTFFSEENKKALEER
-69 GVTVTDKKENG
+69 GVKVSEKKENN

-88 KYDNIDKISNDTG
+88 KYDNIDKISNENG

-138 SNVGAGDGG
+138 SNVGPGDSG

-166 DLTTTTPSTGED
+166 DLTTTTPSTGEEA
-178 TTTNTPSTGDNTTIP
+178 TTPSTGD
-193 TTPKDNTTTTPDNGT
+193 DTTTPDDGT
-208 TDPTTPGTTNPDD
+208 TTPTTPTTPDTTEPGD
-221 SKIDPDLMGL
+221 SGFDSDIMGL
-231 AGEMEFSYIVNLPEK
+231 AGEMEFNYVVNLPEK

-251 ATNVSSDGKTLTW
+251 ATNVSNDGKTLTW
-264 SLMQSQMSNIEFSFE
+264 SLMQSQISNIEFSFE

-293 AAAVIIVIIIIITI
+293 AAAVIIVIIIIISL
-307 IKKCKKGKEPVPA
+307 IKKGKKGKEVVPA

-331 SIAQAVPNPALVNG
+331 SIAQAVPNPAIVNG
-345 NVTPEMPMESAQAP
+345 NVTPEMQVETAQTS
-359 VVNEQQVEAAT
+359 VVNEQAVETTTIAQPIQT
-370 VAEPVQMQE
+370 QE
-379 SMSTEVQPQPTNDMM
+379 STTAQTQQQETNDMIA
-394 VNGPIGNNNTEP
+394 NGPIGNNNTEP
-406 QAHIIPEVTE
+406 QAHIISEVTE
-416 EPQVV
+416 EPKVV
-421 VQEKQPTF
+421 IPEKQPTF
-429 ITPQTAPEEP
+429 ITPETAPEEP
-439 VVVNEPVQQEIQI
+439 IVVEEPIHQEIQI
-452 DRPQTVDMNQNQ
+452 DRPQTIDMNQNQ

>member
-1 MKKLK
+1 MKNLK

-28 TINNDKSMVFEGSYL
+28 TINNDKSMIFEGSYL
-43 ISDKLLESADS
+43 ISDKLLETSDS
-54 TTFFTEENKKALEER
+54 TTFFSEENKKALEER
-69 GVTVTDKKENG
+69 GVKVSEKKENN

-88 KYDNIDKISNDTG
+88 KYDNIDKISNKNG

-116 SVLFKVEKGFLKNK
+116 SILFKVEKGFLKNK

-138 SNVGAGDGG
+138 SNVGTGDGG

-166 DLTTTTPSTGED
+166 DLTTTTPSTGEEA
-178 TTTNTPSTGDNTTIP
+178 TTPSTGD
-193 TTPKDNTTTTPDNGT
+193 DTTTPDDGT
-208 TDPTTPGTTNPDD
+208 TPTTPTTPDTTEPGD
-221 SKIDPDLMGL
+221 SGFDSDIMGL
-231 AGEMEFSYIVNLPEK
+231 AGEMEFNYVVNLPEK

-251 ATNVSSDGKTLTW
+251 ATNVSNDGKTLTW
-264 SLMQSQMSNIEFSFE
+264 SLMQSQISNIEFSFE

-293 AAAVIIVIIIIITI
+293 AAALIIVIIIIISL
-307 IKKCKKGKEPVPA
+307 IKKGKKGKEVVPA

-331 SIAQAVPNPALVNG
+331 SIAQAVPNPAIVNG
-345 NVTPEMPMESAQAP
+345 NVTPEMQAETVQTSVVSEQP
-359 VVNEQQVEAAT
+359 VET
-370 VAEPVQMQE
+370 TTIAEPIQTQE
-379 SMSTEVQPQPTNDMM
+379 STTAQTQQQETNDMIA
-394 VNGPIGNNNTEP
+394 NGPIGNNNTEP

-416 EPQVV
+416 EPKVV
-421 VQEKQPTF
+421 IPEKQPTF
-429 ITPQTAPEEP
+429 ITPETAPEEP
-439 VVVNEPVQQEIQI
+439 IVVEEPIHQEIQI
-452 DRPQTVDMNQNQ
+452 DRPQTIDMNQNQ

>member
-1 MKKLK
+1 MKNLK

-28 TINNDKSMVFEGSYL
+28 TINNDKSMIFEGSYL
-43 ISDKLLESADS
+43 ISDKLLETSDS
-54 TTFFTEENKKALEER
+54 TTFFSEENKKALEER
-69 GVTVTDKKENG
+69 GVKVSEKKENN

-88 KYDNIDKISNDTG
+88 KYDNIDKISNENG

-116 SVLFKVEKGFLKNK
+116 SILFKVEKGFLKNK

-138 SNVGAGDGG
+138 SNVGTGDGG

-166 DLTTTTPSTGED
+166 DLTTTTPSTGEEA
-178 TTTNTPSTGDNTTIP
+178 TTPSTGD
-193 TTPKDNTTTTPDNGT
+193 DTTTPDDGT
-208 TDPTTPGTTNPDD
+208 TTPTTPTTPDTTEPGD
-221 SKIDPDLMGL
+221 SGFDSDIMGL
-231 AGEMEFSYIVNLPEK
+231 AGEMEFNYVVNLPEK

-251 ATNVSSDGKTLTW
+251 ATNVSNDGKTLTW
-264 SLMQSQMSNIEFSFE
+264 SLMQSQISNIEFSFE

-293 AAAVIIVIIIIITI
+293 TAAVIIVIIIIISL
-307 IKKCKKGKEPVPA
+307 IKKGKKGKEVVPA

-331 SIAQAVPNPALVNG
+331 SIAQAVPNPAIVNG
-345 NVTPEMPMESAQAP
+345 NVTPEMQAETVQTSVVSEQP
-359 VVNEQQVEAAT
+359 VET
-370 VAEPVQMQE
+370 TTIAEPIQTQE
-379 SMSTEVQPQPTNDMM
+379 STTAQTQQQETNDMIA
-394 VNGPIGNNNTEP
+394 NGPIGNNNTEP

-416 EPQVV
+416 EPKVV
-421 VQEKQPTF
+421 IPEKQPTF
-429 ITPQTAPEEP
+429 ITPETAPEEP
-439 VVVNEPVQQEIQI
+439 IVVEEPIHQEIQI
-452 DRPQTVDMNQNQ
+452 DRPQTIDMNQNQ

>member
-1 MKKLK
+1 MKSLK

-28 TINNDKSMVFEGSYL
+28 TINSDKSMVFEGSYL
-43 ISDKLLESADS
+43 ISDKLLEQSDS
-54 TTFFTEENKKALEER
+54 KTFFTDEDKKALEER
-69 GVTVTDKKENG
+69 GVSVEKKQENG
-80 YTGIAVSK
+80 YTGISISK

-116 SVLFKVEKGFLKNK
+116 SVLFKIEKGFLKNK
-130 YTANFKYD
+130 YIANFKYD

-160 KLAVTD
+160 KLAITD
-166 DLTTTTPSTGED
+166 DLTTTAPSTGGD
-178 TTTNTPSTGDNTTIP
+178 T
-193 TTPKDNTTTTPDNGT
+193 TTTTPPNDDTTTTTPNDGTKDPT
-208 TDPTTPGTTNPDD
+208 TDPDD
-221 SKIDPDLMGL
+221 SGIDPDLMGL

-293 AAAVIIVIIIIITI
+293 AAAVIIVIIIIISI
-307 IKKCKKGKEPVPA
+307 IKKGKKGKDLIPA

-345 NVTPEMPMESAQAP
+345 NVTPQMPIETAQAP
-359 VVNEQQVEAAT
+359 VVNEQPVTPTVTQPVQVEEPT
-370 VAEPVQMQE
+370 V
-379 SMSTEVQPQPTNDMM
+379 EVAQPQVANDMIA
-394 VNGPIGNNNTEP
+394 NGPIGNNNTEP
-406 QAHIIPEVTE
+406 KAYIIPEVTE
-416 EPQVV
+416 EPKVV
-421 VQEKQPTF
+421 VQPKQPTF
-429 ITPQTAPEEP
+429 ITPETMPEEP
-439 VVVNEPVQQEIQI
+439 VVVQEPVHQEIQI
-452 DRPQTVDMNQNQ
+452 DRPQTVDLNQNQ

>member
-1 MKKLK
+1 MKNLK

-28 TINNDKSMVFEGSYL
+28 TINNDKSMIFEGSYL
-43 ISDKLLESADS
+43 ISDKLLETSDS
-54 TTFFTEENKKALEER
+54 TTFFSEENKKALEER
-69 GVTVTDKKENG
+69 GVKVSEKKENN

-88 KYDNIDKISNDTG
+88 KYDNIDKISNENG
-101 KEVTI
+101 KEITI

-138 SNVGAGDGG
+138 SNVGPDDSG

-166 DLTTTTPSTGED
+166 DLTTTTPSTGEEA
-178 TTTNTPSTGDNTTIP
+178 TTPSTGD
-193 TTPKDNTTTTPDNGT
+193 DTTTPDDGT
-208 TDPTTPGTTNPDD
+208 TTPTTPTTPDTTEPGD
-221 SKIDPDLMGL
+221 SGFDSDIMGL
-231 AGEMEFSYIVNLPEK
+231 AGEMEFNYVVNLPEK

-251 ATNVSSDGKTLTW
+251 ATNVSNDGKTLTW
-264 SLMQSQMSNIEFSFE
+264 SLMKSQISNIEFSFE

-293 AAAVIIVIIIIITI
+293 AAAVIIVIIIIISL
-307 IKKCKKGKEPVPA
+307 IKKGKKGKEVVPA

-331 SIAQAVPNPALVNG
+331 SIAQAVPNPAIVNG
-345 NVTPEMPMESAQAP
+345 NVTPEMQVETAQTS
-359 VVNEQQVEAAT
+359 VVNEQAVETTTIAQPIQT
-370 VAEPVQMQE
+370 QE
-379 SMSTEVQPQPTNDMM
+379 STTAQTQQQETNDMIA
-394 VNGPIGNNNTEP
+394 NGPIGNNNTEP

-416 EPQVV
+416 EPKVV
-421 VQEKQPTF
+421 IPEKQPTF
-429 ITPQTAPEEP
+429 ITPETAPEEP
-439 VVVNEPVQQEIQI
+439 IVVEEPIHQEIQI
-452 DRPQTVDMNQNQ
+452 DRPQTIDMNQNQ

>member
-1 MKKLK
+1 MKNLK

-28 TINNDKSMVFEGSYL
+28 TINNDKSMIFEGSYL
-43 ISDKLLESADS
+43 ISDKLLETSDS
-54 TTFFTEENKKALEER
+54 TTFFSEENKKALEER
-69 GVTVTDKKENG
+69 GVKVSEKKENN

-88 KYDNIDKISNDTG
+88 KYDNIDKISNKDG

-116 SVLFKVEKGFLKNK
+116 SVLFKVEKGFLKSK

-138 SNVGAGDGG
+138 SNVGTGDGG

-166 DLTTTTPSTGED
+166 DLTTTTPSTGEEA
-178 TTTNTPSTGDNTTIP
+178 TTPSTGD
-193 TTPKDNTTTTPDNGT
+193 DTTTPDDGT
-208 TDPTTPGTTNPDD
+208 TTPTTPTTPDTTEPGD
-221 SKIDPDLMGL
+221 SDFDSDIMGL
-231 AGEMEFSYIVNLPEK
+231 AGEMEFSYVVNLPEK

-251 ATNVSSDGKTLTW
+251 ATNVSNDGKTLTW
-264 SLMQSQMSNIEFSFE
+264 SLMQSQISNIEFSFE

-293 AAAVIIVIIIIITI
+293 AAAVIIVIIIIISLV
-307 IKKCKKGKEPVPA
+307 KKGKKGKEVVPA

-331 SIAQAVPNPALVNG
+331 SIAQAVPNPAIVNG
-345 NVTPEMPMESAQAP
+345 NVTPEMPVETAQTS
-359 VVNEQQVEAAT
+359 VVNEQAVETTTIAQPIQT
-370 VAEPVQMQE
+370 QE
-379 SMSTEVQPQPTNDMM
+379 STTAQTQQQETNDMIA
-394 VNGPIGNNNTEP
+394 NGPIGNNNTEP

-416 EPQVV
+416 EPKVV
-421 VQEKQPTF
+421 IPEKQPTF
-429 ITPQTAPEEP
+429 ITPETAPEEP
-439 VVVNEPVQQEIQI
+439 IVVEEPIHQEIQI
-452 DRPQTVDMNQNQ
+452 DRPQTIDMNQNQ

>member
-1 MKKLK
+1 MKNLK

-28 TINNDKSMVFEGSYL
+28 TINNDKSMIFEGSYL
-43 ISDKLLESADS
+43 ISDKLLETSDS
-54 TTFFTEENKKALEER
+54 TTFFSEENKKALEER
-69 GVTVTDKKENG
+69 GVKVSEKKENN

-88 KYDNIDKISNDTG
+88 KYDNIDKISNENG

-138 SNVGAGDGG
+138 SNVGPGDSG

-166 DLTTTTPSTGED
+166 DLTTTTPSTGEEA
-178 TTTNTPSTGDNTTIP
+178 TTPSTGD
-193 TTPKDNTTTTPDNGT
+193 DTTTPDDGT
-208 TDPTTPGTTNPDD
+208 TTPTTPTTPDTTEPGD
-221 SKIDPDLMGL
+221 SGFDSDIMGL
-231 AGEMEFSYIVNLPEK
+231 AGEMEFNYVVNLPEK

-251 ATNVSSDGKTLTW
+251 ATNVSNDGKTLTW
-264 SLMQSQMSNIEFSFE
+264 SLMQSQISNIEFSFE

-293 AAAVIIVIIIIITI
+293 AAAVIIVIIIIISL
-307 IKKCKKGKEPVPA
+307 IKKGKKGKEVVPA

-331 SIAQAVPNPALVNG
+331 SIAQAVPNPAIVNG
-345 NVTPEMPMESAQAP
+345 NVTPEMQVETAQTS
-359 VVNEQQVEAAT
+359 VVNEQAAET
-370 VAEPVQMQE
+370 TTIAQPIQTQE
-379 SMSTEVQPQPTNDMM
+379 STTAQTQQQETNDMIA
-394 VNGPIGNNNTEP
+394 NGPIGNNNTEP

-416 EPQVV
+416 EPKVV
-421 VQEKQPTF
+421 IPEKQPTF
-429 ITPQTAPEEP
+429 ITPETAPEEP
-439 VVVNEPVQQEIQI
+439 IVVEEPIHQEIQI
-452 DRPQTVDMNQNQ
+452 DRPQTIDMNQNQ

>member
-1 MKKLK
+1 MKNLK

-28 TINNDKSMVFEGSYL
+28 TINNDKSMIFEGSYL
-43 ISDKLLESADS
+43 ISDKLLETSDS
-54 TTFFTEENKKALEER
+54 TTFFSEENKKALEER
-69 GVTVTDKKENG
+69 GVKVSEKKENN

-88 KYDNIDKISNDTG
+88 KYDNIDKISNENG

-116 SVLFKVEKGFLKNK
+116 SILFKVEKGFLKNK

-138 SNVGAGDGG
+138 SNVGTGDGG

-166 DLTTTTPSTGED
+166 DLTTTTPNTGEEA
-178 TTTNTPSTGDNTTIP
+178 TTPSTGDE
-193 TTPKDNTTTTPDNGT
+193 TTTPDDGT
-208 TDPTTPGTTNPDD
+208 TTPTTPTTPDTTEPGD
-221 SKIDPDLMGL
+221 SGFDSDIMGL
-231 AGEMEFSYIVNLPEK
+231 AGEMEFNYVVNLPEK

-251 ATNVSSDGKTLTW
+251 ATNVSNDGKTLTW
-264 SLMQSQMSNIEFSFE
+264 SLMQSQISNIEFSFE

-293 AAAVIIVIIIIITI
+293 TAAVIIVIIIIISL
-307 IKKCKKGKEPVPA
+307 IKKGKKGKEVVPA

-331 SIAQAVPNPALVNG
+331 SIAQAVPNPAIVNG
-345 NVTPEMPMESAQAP
+345 NVTPEMQAETVQTSVVSEQP
-359 VVNEQQVEAAT
+359 VET
-370 VAEPVQMQE
+370 TTIAEPIQTQE
-379 SMSTEVQPQPTNDMM
+379 STTAQTQQQETNNMIA
-394 VNGPIGNNNTEP
+394 NGPIGNNNTEP

-416 EPQVV
+416 EPKVV
-421 VQEKQPTF
+421 IPEKQPTF
-429 ITPQTAPEEP
+429 ITPETAPEEP
-439 VVVNEPVQQEIQI
+439 IVVEEPIHQEIQI
-452 DRPQTVDMNQNQ
+452 DRPQTIDMNQNQ